1 MIDPGP
7 DDLCKGLD
15 SLSARLHAVKE
26 EFRERGML
34 SDAHQ
39 AILDR
44 IQREKD
50 RLAASL
56 SDAEPTG
63 ADWNRTKADF
73 GRSWN
78 SFIVDLDLLDLK
90 LLDAESTKKQK
101 A

>member
-1 MIDPGP
+1 MLDPSP
-7 DDLCKGLD
+7 EDLRKELD

-34 SDAHQ
+34 SDVHQ

-50 RLAASL
+50 DLATSL
-56 SDAEPTG
+56 SDAKDTG
-63 ADWNRTKADF
+63 ADWNRIKAEF

-90 LLDAESTKKQK
+90 LLDADGAKRQK